1 MESIKEKI
9 NRFIENNN
17 YGFKVHHDLDGDIRL
32 EFDLTDDK
40 KLNCMVIFDD
50 RDPNFLRIFLPSIWS
65 IDSKKELV
73 QAMKVCNKINE
84 EVKVIKTV
92 ISKEKNWI
100 EKDEIACIHF
110 NCEVMVYDSINDSE
124 VENLFIR
131 LISIMKT
138 TTSLL
143 CKKMRN
149 FNRDNDNNVVEK
161 IIKKEDEEDGTS
173 NVSSWYN

>member
-9 NRFIENNN
+9 NRFIKNNN
-17 YGFKVHHDLDGDIRL
+17 HGFKANHDLDGDIRL

-40 KLNCMVIFDD
+40 KLNCIVIFDD
-50 RDPNFLRIFLPSIWS
+50 KDPNFLRIFLPSIWS

-73 QAMKVCNKINE
+73 QAMKVCNNINE
-84 EVKVIKTV
+84 EVKVVKTV
-92 ISKEKNWI
+92 ISKEKNWLNKG
-100 EKDEIACIHF
+100 EVACIHF

-124 VENLFIR
+124 IETLVVR
-131 LISIMKT
+131 LISIMKST
-138 TTSLL
+138 IRLL

-149 FNRDNDNNVVEK
+149 FLDDNDSGVVEK
-161 IIKKEDEEDGTS
+161 PINKKEEDGNS